1 MNEKFVA
8 LWGQIS
14 TSAITQIIFMVLA
27 IYAFVAKNEQME
39 LLVVGAAIA
48 NATTV
53 VNYWLGSSSG
63 SKAKDAT
70 IAAAGPAPSIA
81 GPAPPVA

>member
-1 MNEKFVA
+1 MNPDIVRTY
-8 LWGQIS
+8 GQIA
-14 TSAITQIIFMVLA
+14 TSALSLLIFAGCLVVSFSL
-27 IYAFVAKNEQME
+27 KDSQME

-63 SKAKDAT
+63 SQKKDDT
-70 IAAAGPAPSIA
+70 IAAQAINPSPPA
-81 GPAPPVA
+81 APPTP

>member
-1 MNEKFVA
+1 MNTSNVR
-8 LWGQIS
+8 LYGQIA
-14 TSAITQIIFMVLA
+14 TSVLSLVIFCGCLIVSF
-27 IYAFVAKNEQME
+27 YAKDSQME

-63 SKAKDAT
+63 STQKTELLDSK
-70 IAAAGPAPSIA
+70 
-81 GPAPPVA
+81 PPTPPHQP

>member
-1 MNEKFVA
+1 MTPANVR
-8 LWGQIS
+8 LYGQIA
-14 TSAITQIIFMVLA
+14 TSALSLVIFAGCLIVSF
-27 IYAFVAKNEQME
+27 YAKDSQME

-63 SKAKDAT
+63 SEKKTD
-70 IAAAGPAPSIA
+70 IIS
-81 GPAPPVA
+81 PPPPR

>member
-1 MNEKFVA
+1 MSLSNVR
-8 LWGQIS
+8 LGGQIA
-14 TSAITQIIFMVLA
+14 TSVLSLLIFLGCLIVSF
-27 IYAFVAKNEQME
+27 YAKDSQME

-63 SKAKDAT
+63 SEKKTD
-70 IAAAGPAPSIA
+70 IISPPNPS
-81 GPAPPVA
+81 